1 LKRCRLTD
9 GQQLRYLDIG
19 QGPPLVLLH
28 GWGMSSA
35 IFADTIQALAEEF
48 RLLIPDLRGHGHS
61 EPGQDYRLD
70 SFVSDIQSW
79 LDSLQIESC
88 RLIGWSF
95 GGQIALKL
103 AATALL
109 PIERMVLVSS
119 TPKFCQSADWAFGLP
134 AVQVRAM
141 QRQFQRDPVATLDEF
156 VAMMFAG
163 DSCATALAMKGRES
177 SILPDFEAGK
187 QTLTTLE
194 VGDLRGAL
202 GDIQTP
208 TLVHHGKSDMII
220 PVSAGAFLAEQIP
233 NAVASLWDN
242 VGHAPFLSA
251 PERSRSLW
259 KEFLL

>member
-1 LKRCRLTD
+1 MKRCRLTD
-9 GQQLRYLDIG
+9 CQFRYLDIG

-35 IFADTIQALAEEF
+35 IFADMIQSLAKEF

-70 SFVSDIQSW
+70 SFVSDIRSW

-95 GGQIALKL
+95 GGQIALQL

-119 TPKFCQSADWAFGLP
+119 TPKFCQSADWEFGLP
-134 AVQVRAM
+134 TVQVRAM
-141 QRQFQRDPVATLDEF
+141 QRRFQRDPVATRDEF

-163 DSCATALAMKGRES
+163 DSNAAPLVMKGHEPL
-177 SILPDFEAGK
+177 ILPDFEAGK

-194 VGDLRGAL
+194 IGDLRGIL
-202 GDIQTP
+202 RGLQTP
-208 TLVHHGKSDMII
+208 TLVHHGKSDTII
-220 PVSAGAFLAEQIP
+220 PVSAGSFLAGQIP
-233 NAVASLWDN
+233 NAIASLWDN

-251 PERSRSLW
+251 PERSQSLW